1 MTDSRLALRGST
13 KVVCDYFVFAINN
26 ILFQRGIY
34 PPDDFQT
41 VKKYDLPLLL
51 TIDDDIKQYINQFL
65 SQIKKWVYGTLL
77 KKLILVI
84 IDKDT
89 GEGVERWEFDIV
101 LIESD
106 DTTTEKPD
114 HLIKKEIQSIIRQ
127 ITSSNTYL
135 PLLDGDFTF
144 NILVHTEQD
153 INQIPTEWCD
163 VQDNTLKGDVESVDF
178 STFKTKLHSIG
189 TKVSYRVE

>member
-1 MTDSRLALRGST
+1 MTDSKLPLKGST

-65 SQIKKWVYGTLL
+65 LQIRKWVYGTLL

-89 GEGVERWEFDIV
+89 GEGVERWEFDIE
-101 LIESD
+101 LIED
-106 DTTTEKPD
+106 DETSEEKSKD
-114 HLIKKEIQSIIRQ
+114 LIKKEIQAIIRQ

-135 PLLDGDFTF
+135 PILDGDFTF

-163 VQDNTLKGDVESVDF
+163 VKDNTLNGDVESVDF

-189 TKVSYRVE
+189 TKVTYRID